1 DYETGYYTVDA
12 QPYLNMRSGA
22 GTNSNIIKAV
32 PDNTVLNV
40 TKTVYSG
47 GIDWGYTT
55 YKNTNGWVALGFCE
69 YEGKTQPTAAA
80 PTTVPATTV
89 APTTKATVPATT
101 VAPTTKAT
109 APATTVAPTTKAT
122 APATTVA
129 PTTKAK
135 STIPAPTA
143 APVVPTVPLSHGGRG
158 DVNGD
163 GLISIL
169 DATLIQQYLAGLLD
183 LSKTDVQWADFNCDD
198 LVNIDDAT
206 ALQRMLLNR

>member
-1 DYETGYYTVDA
+1 
-12 QPYLNMRSGA
+12 MR
-22 GTNSNIIKAV
+22 I
-32 PDNTVLNV
+32 
-40 TKTVYSG
+40 
-47 GIDWGYTT
+47 
-55 YKNTNGWVALGFCE
+55 
-69 YEGKTQPTAAA
+69 
-80 PTTVPATTV
+80 
-89 APTTKATVPATT
+89 
-101 VAPTTKAT
+101 APTTKAT

-135 STIPAPTA
+135 PTIPAPAA

>member
-1 DYETGYYTVDA
+1 
-12 QPYLNMRSGA
+12 M
-22 GTNSNIIKAV
+22 
-32 PDNTVLNV
+32 
-40 TKTVYSG
+40 
-47 GIDWGYTT
+47 
-55 YKNTNGWVALGFCE
+55 
-69 YEGKTQPTAAA
+69 
-80 PTTVPATTV
+80 
-89 APTTKATVPATT
+89 
-101 VAPTTKAT
+101 
-109 APATTVAPTTKAT
+109 
-122 APATTVA
+122 A

-135 STIPAPTA
+135 STIPVPTA